1 MRIPGKCFVTLCLIL
16 FASVSLAQQGQVRG
30 RLSTATVSVDESVT
44 LTISAVDAQGEL
56 DASALEQDFD
66 ITSRGTSREER
77 FINGQHAT
85 IRSWTIELRPRKEGV
100 YTIPAVKVGKLES
113 QLLTLTVTAAP
124 SGNKRSLFIEA
135 SVDVADPYVQAQVM
149 LTVRIHAAINILDD
163 SLSSPGGKSLLTVP
177 FNDEQ
182 VTREERDGRQYQ
194 VYTTRYA
201 LFPQKSGELTIDP
214 ILLEAI
220 VPADTNRVNSF
231 LSPTRRLT
239 RKTKAVT
246 LNVKPRPDNIP
257 GSWWMPASDVRVQ
270 SGWAGKPK
278 EVRVDEPLTRT
289 IELVA
294 LGVTQTQLPRITP
307 PAVAGL
313 GIYAD
318 EAKSSMQGTGKGVRT
333 EQQTRWAIIPQ
344 QAGTLSLP
352 EVRVDWFDTDTG
364 KAQVAI
370 IPPETL
376 TVLPRVGNS
385 AAATAGSNGSGNR
398 SNDAAAGKSNGSP
411 ADTTVGEESQAGE
424 LAANDAEDKPQP
436 TNGVGDGLAESTES
450 STARTVHD
458 AQSDGRND
466 TAIQAAESDASG
478 EPGPGT
484 GGAGKQTDVVSAVQ
498 PEADRRW
505 QWLSLFALGGWALT
519 VLYHLF
525 TRRAQSALRSDQVH
539 EKVTSGDALAATGS
553 MKKIKSACASGSPAD
568 IAAAVLVWAARLW
581 PDDSPRNLEAVARRL
596 SNPHITA
603 RLQSLDASMYSRNGA
618 GEITDLADLA
628 ADLDAAA
635 RTGRPPSRTSGAAR
649 TDRDTHLPAL

>member
-1 MRIPGKCFVTLCLIL
+1 MLI
-16 FASVSLAQQGQVRG
+16 ASYSVALQGQVRG
-30 RLSTATVSVDESVT
+30 RLSTTTVSVDESVT

-77 FINGQHAT
+77 YINGQHAT
-85 IRSWTIELRPRKEGV
+85 IRSWAIELRPRKEGV

-124 SGNKRSLFIEA
+124 SGNKRRLFIEA
-135 SVDVADPYVQAQVM
+135 SVNVGDPYVQSQVM
-149 LTVRIHAAINILDD
+149 LTVRIYAAVNILND
-163 SLSSPGGKSLLTVP
+163 SMSSPGGESLLTVP

-214 ILLEAI
+214 ILLEAM
-220 VPADTNRVNSF
+220 VPADANRVNSF

-239 RKTKAVT
+239 RKTQAVT
-246 LNVKPRPDNIP
+246 LHVKPRPDNIP
-257 GSWWMPASDVRVQ
+257 GSWWMPASDVRLQ

-294 LGVTQTQLPRITP
+294 LGVTQTQMPRITP

-318 EAKSSMQGTGKGVRT
+318 EATSSMQGTSKGVRT

-344 QAGTLSLP
+344 QAGTVTLP

-364 KAQVAI
+364 EAQVAI

-376 TVLPRVGNS
+376 TVLPRAASS
-385 AAATAGSNGSGNR
+385 AAATVGGSGNA
-398 SNDAAAGKSNGSP
+398 SDDAARGKSNGSL
-411 ADTTVGEESQAGE
+411 ANTTVAADSQADE
-424 LAANDAEDKPQP
+424 LAAKDAEDEPP
-436 TNGVGDGLAESTES
+436 PADSVGDKLAESSESSES
-450 STARTVHD
+450 STASD
-458 AQSDGRND
+458 AQID
-466 TAIQAAESDASG
+466 TASQAAESDVSG
-478 EPGPGT
+478 EQGPGT
-484 GGAGKQTDVVSAVQ
+484 GGAGKQTDVVGAVQ
-498 PEADRRW
+498 PGADRRW
-505 QWLSLFALGGWALT
+505 QWLSLFALGGWVLT

-525 TRRAQSALRSDQVH
+525 TRRAQSALPSDQVH
-539 EKVTSGDALAATGS
+539 EKLTNSDALAATGGI
-553 MKKIKSACASGSPAD
+553 KKIKSACASGSPAD

-596 SNPHITA
+596 SHPHITA
-603 RLQSLDASMYSRNGA
+603 RLQSLDASMYSRNDA
-618 GEITDLADLA
+618 GGIIDLSELA

-635 RTGRPPSRTSGAAR
+635 KSGRSPSRTSGAAR
-649 TDRDTHLPAL
+649 TDQDTHLPAL

>member
-1 MRIPGKCFVTLCLIL
+1 MRIPGKSFLALCLIL
-16 FASVSLAQQGQVRG
+16 IASVSLAQQGQVRG

-77 FINGQHAT
+77 YINGQHAT
-85 IRSWTIELRPRKEGV
+85 IRSWAIELRPRKEGV
-100 YTIPAVKVGKLES
+100 YTIPAVNVGKLES

-124 SGNKRSLFIEA
+124 SGNKRRLFIEA

-149 LTVRIHAAINILDD
+149 LTVRIYAAVNILND
-163 SLSSPGGKSLLTVP
+163 SMSSPGGESLLTVP

-214 ILLEAI
+214 ILLEAM
-220 VPADTNRVNSF
+220 VPADANRVNSF

-239 RKTKAVT
+239 RKTQAVT
-246 LNVKPRPDNIP
+246 LSVKPRPDNIP

-307 PAVAGL
+307 PAVVGL

-344 QAGTLSLP
+344 QAGMVTLP

-364 KAQVAI
+364 EAQVAV

-376 TVLPRVGNS
+376 MVLPRAANS
-385 AAATAGSNGSGNR
+385 AAAAAGGDGSD
-398 SNDAAAGKSNGSP
+398 DAAAGKSNGSP
-411 ADTTVGEESQAGE
+411 ADTTVAEDSPAGE

-436 TNGVGDGLAESTES
+436 ANGVGDGLAEPSES
-450 STARTVHD
+450 SIAGAAHD
-458 AQSDGRND
+458 AKSDGRND
-466 TAIQAAESDASG
+466 TAVQAAESDGSG
-478 EPGPGT
+478 QQGPGT
-484 GGAGKQTDVVSAVQ
+484 GGAGNQTDVVGAV
-498 PEADRRW
+498 PPGADRRW
-505 QWLSLFALGGWALT
+505 QWLSLFALGGWLLT
-519 VLYHLF
+519 GLYHLF
-525 TRRAQSALRSDQVH
+525 TRRAQPALQSDQVH
-539 EKVTSGDALAATGS
+539 EKLTNGDTLAANRS
-553 MKKIKSACASGSPAD
+553 MKNIRSACANGSSAEV
-568 IAAAVLVWAARLW
+568 AAAVLDWAARLW
-581 PDDSPRNLEAVARRL
+581 PDDSPRNLEALARRL

-618 GEITDLADLA
+618 GGIIDLAELA

-635 RTGRPPSRTSGAAR
+635 KSGRSPSRTSGAAR
-649 TDRDTHLPAL
+649 TDQDTHLPAL